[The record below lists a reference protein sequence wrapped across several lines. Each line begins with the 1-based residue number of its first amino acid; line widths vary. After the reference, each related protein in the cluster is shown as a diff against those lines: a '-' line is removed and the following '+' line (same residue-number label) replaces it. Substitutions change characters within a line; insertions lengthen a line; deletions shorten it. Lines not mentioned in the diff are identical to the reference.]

1 MKTFIRNKKPGHSGK
16 ERGSGLIVVIVV
28 MTFLVTI
35 GVGLVTITGIGSR
48 VAGNVRAQQEAFNA
62 AEAGFDLAWIAVEDT
77 FLNGSWLNFDGHY
90 LTEPAGIDLPQDAN
104 YFRKLTDLEMLNAL
118 DSDGDG
124 NPDYANVI
132 FYKVEFI
139 PAQGGGTDPRYTYT
153 AFLIDDEAVGG
164 TPDPDDA
171 LLVCIGT
178 AGTGPKMSTSR
189 LEVVLAIEQY

>member
-1 MKTFIRNKKPGHSGK
+1 MKVFRRHKRPRHIRQ
-16 ERGSGLIVVIVV
+16 ERGSGLIIVIVV

-62 AEAGFDLAWIAVEDT
+62 AEAGFDLAWIAVEDS
-77 FLNGSWLNFDGHY
+77 FLNKSWLNFDGHY

-104 YFRKLTDLEMLNAL
+104 YFRKMTDLEILNLL
-118 DSDGDG
+118 DQDGDG
-124 NPDYANVI
+124 NPDYTNVI
-132 FYKVEFI
+132 FFKVEFI
-139 PAQGGGTDPRYTYT
+139 PAYGGGTDPRYTYT
-153 AFLIDDEAVGG
+153 AFLIDDEAIGG

-171 LLVCIGT
+171 LLICIGT

-189 LEVVLAIEQY
+189 LEVVLGIEQY